1 MGVEGILINV
11 YLYVLTRQTRK
22 MTKKDVRFDAQ
33 TYTDIGSTIEF

>member
-1 MGVEGILINV
+1 MDGILINNLV
-11 YLYVLTRQTRK
+11 YVLTGLTRK